1 PAWLRQHAAN
11 RPGVELHG
19 SVPDVRPFIAKAGV
33 MAVPLRIGGGSRL
46 KILESL
52 ASGLPV
58 VSTKIGAE
66 GLELEAEKHLDIVDG
81 VEPMAEALIAG
92 IRNPERMR
100 EQAEAGR
107 RKVLERYDW
116 EMLSERLE
124 QVWLNC
130 AAANVTARAA

>member
-1 PAWLRQHAAN
+1 
-11 RPGVELHG
+11 HG
-19 SVPDVRPFIAKAGV
+19 SVPDVRPFIARAGV
-33 MAVPLRIGGGSRL
+33 MAVPLRVGGGSRL

-66 GLELEAEKHLDIVDG
+66 GLEVEPEKHLDIIDG
-81 VEPMAEALIAG
+81 IETMAEALIAA

-100 EQAEAGR
+100 EQVEAGR

-116 EMLSERLE
+116 AMLSERLE
-124 QVWLNC
+124 QVWLDC
-130 AAANVTARAA
+130 ADKPTAVRAA